1 MLFILNIYFFS
12 ESATDTFSPSS
23 QVRSL
28 SLIAQKRLWGHKG
41 GGTLQGC
48 CWNIEAHKRGC
59 GEDLKAVCS
68 GQRPYGVDKGRM
80 EWTKAV
86 WSEWRPYEVSEGR
99 MEWVKAVWSEWRP
112 YGVVEGRME
121 WVKDVWSVWTPYGGS
136 EGRMEWVKVVGS
148 EWRPYGVGEC
158 RMEIVKAVWSGW
170 RPYGV
175 GEGRMREVR
184 APRSLRGRCVTGR
197 VVEGVEEGRQD
208 IKGRFHRGRFGQK
221 GSSFTLIAEY
231 SGKFAR
237 ICFYPLL

>member
-80 EWTKAV
+80 EWVKAV
-86 WSEWRPYEVSEGR
+86 WSKWRPYGVSEGRMEWVKAIWSGWRPYGVSEGCMKWVKAVWREWRSYGVSEGCREWVKAVWSGWRPYGESEGR
-99 MEWVKAVWSEWRP
+99 MEWVKAVWCRWRP
-112 YGVVEGRME
+112 HEG
-121 WVKDVWSVWTPYGGS
+121 
-136 EGRMEWVKVVGS
+136 
-148 EWRPYGVGEC
+148 
-158 RMEIVKAVWSGW
+158 
-170 RPYGV
+170 
-175 GEGRMREVR
+175 GEGPQKLTREVCDGE
-184 APRSLRGRCVTGR
+184 SGGRGRGR
-197 VVEGVEEGRQD
+197 PPGHKRAVPQRAVRTKRIVVYANSGV
-208 IKGRFHRGRFGQK
+208 
-221 GSSFTLIAEY
+221 
-231 SGKFAR
+231 
-237 ICFYPLL
+237 

>member
-80 EWTKAV
+80 EWVKAV
-86 WSEWRPYEVSEGR
+86 WSGWRPYGESEGR
-99 MEWVKAVWSEWRP
+99 MEWVKAVWCRWRP
-112 YGVVEGRME
+112 HEG
-121 WVKDVWSVWTPYGGS
+121 
-136 EGRMEWVKVVGS
+136 
-148 EWRPYGVGEC
+148 
-158 RMEIVKAVWSGW
+158 
-170 RPYGV
+170 
-175 GEGRMREVR
+175 GEGPQKLTREVCDGE
-184 APRSLRGRCVTGR
+184 SGGRGRGR
-197 VVEGVEEGRQD
+197 PPGHKRAVPQRAVRTKRIVVYANSGV
-208 IKGRFHRGRFGQK
+208 
-221 GSSFTLIAEY
+221 
-231 SGKFAR
+231 
-237 ICFYPLL
+237 

>member
-1 MLFILNIYFFS
+1 MLFILNLYFFS

-28 SLIAQKRLWGHKG
+28 SLIAQKRLWGHMG

-80 EWTKAV
+80 EWVKAV
-86 WSEWRPYEVSEGR
+86 WSKWRPYGVSEGCR
-99 MEWVKAVWSEWRP
+99 EWVKAVWR
-112 YGVVEGRME
+112 
-121 WVKDVWSVWTPYGGS
+121 
-136 EGRMEWVKVVGS
+136 
-148 EWRPYGVGEC
+148 
-158 RMEIVKAVWSGW
+158 GW

-175 GEGRMREVR
+175 GEGRKREVR

>member
-28 SLIAQKRLWGHKG
+28 SLIAQKRLCGHKG

-48 CWNIEAHKRGC
+48 CWNIEAHKRGG

-80 EWTKAV
+80 EWVKAV
-86 WSEWRPYEVSEGR
+86 WSKWRPYGVSEGR
-99 MEWVKAVWSEWRP
+99 MEWVKAIWSGWRP
-112 YGVVEGRME
+112 YGVSEGCMK
-121 WVKDVWSVWTPYGGS
+121 WVKAVWREWRSYGVS
-136 EGRMEWVKVVGS
+136 EGCREW
-148 EWRPYGVGEC
+148 
-158 RMEIVKAVWSGW
+158 VKAVWSGW

-184 APRSLRGRCVTGR
+184 PPRSLRGRCVTGR

>member
-80 EWTKAV
+80 EWVKAV
-86 WSEWRPYEVSEGR
+86 WSKWRPYGVSEGR
-99 MEWVKAVWSEWRP
+99 MEWVKAIWSGWRP
-112 YGVVEGRME
+112 YGVSEGCMKWVKAVWREWRSYGVGEGRME
-121 WVKDVWSVWTPYGGS
+121 
-136 EGRMEWVKVVGS
+136 R
-148 EWRPYGVGEC
+148 
-158 RMEIVKAVWSGW
+158 VKAVWSGW

-237 ICFYPLL
+237 ICLYPLL